1 MVKFLINNFILN
13 RLKVDGFHL
22 VCFFMVMVLGAV
34 LFDCYG
40 IGVFE
45 FAVTCFDFV
54 FSFLIYFCMI
64 FSNWIGSSHS

>member
-1 MVKFLINNFILN
+1 
-13 RLKVDGFHL
+13 
-22 VCFFMVMVLGAV
+22 MVMVLGAV

-54 FSFLIYFCMI
+54 FSFLIYHKYARIPQLCDKL
-64 FSNWIGSSHS
+64 GSVICYILNKSYVSAVL